1 MNNSGQLYKENRS
14 GLWRKYVLL
23 AIIQINSVESMS
35 YITLVSKYQEIFEIL
50 TQEIREITFY

>member
-1 MNNSGQLYKENRS
+1 MNNSGKLYKENRS

-23 AIIQINSVESMS
+23 AIIQINSVKSMS

>member
-23 AIIQINSVESMS
+23 AIIQINSVKSMS